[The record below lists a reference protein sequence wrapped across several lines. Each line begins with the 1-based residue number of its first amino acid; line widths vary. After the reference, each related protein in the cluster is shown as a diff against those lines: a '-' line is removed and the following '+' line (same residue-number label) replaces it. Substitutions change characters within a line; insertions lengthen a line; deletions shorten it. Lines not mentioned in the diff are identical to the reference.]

1 VSSVSNAGGHSSRR
15 PIALVLAIIGVLG
28 IILGIVYAAVPAGSL
43 PAILGSTTPAN
54 GHHPIRMVAAF
65 VVGVVCL
72 VIAYFVNKS
81 GKTTVDA
88 GASAP
93 AATSRD

>member
-1 VSSVSNAGGHSSRR
+1 
-15 PIALVLAIIGVLG
+15 
-28 IILGIVYAAVPAGSL
+28 
-43 PAILGSTTPAN
+43 
-54 GHHPIRMVAAF
+54 MVVAF
-65 VVGVVCL
+65 VVGVACL

-81 GKTTVDA
+81 GKTTAAA

>member
-1 VSSVSNAGGHSSRR
+1 
-15 PIALVLAIIGVLG
+15 
-28 IILGIVYAAVPAGSL
+28 
-43 PAILGSTTPAN
+43 
-54 GHHPIRMVAAF
+54 
-65 VVGVVCL
+65 

-81 GKTTVDA
+81 GKTTADA

>member
-1 VSSVSNAGGHSSRR
+1 VSSVSNADGQSSRR

-28 IILGIVYAAVPAGSL
+28 IILGIVYAAVPAGDL
-43 PAILGSTTPAN
+43 PALFGSTTPAN
-54 GHHPIRMVAAF
+54 GHHPIRMVVAF
-65 VVGVVCL
+65 VVGVACL

-81 GKTTVDA
+81 GKATANA